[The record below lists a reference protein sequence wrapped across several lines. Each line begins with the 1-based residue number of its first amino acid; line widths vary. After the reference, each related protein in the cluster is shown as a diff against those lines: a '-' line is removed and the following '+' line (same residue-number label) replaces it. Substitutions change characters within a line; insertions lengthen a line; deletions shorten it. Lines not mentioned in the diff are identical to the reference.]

1 MCRGIICVVV
11 HMYNVAIASSQKSV
25 KLVSVVNPYT
35 LCDQIALDWQH
46 STVVV
51 TGELLSLV

>member
-1 MCRGIICVVV
+1 
-11 HMYNVAIASSQKSV
+11 MYNVTIASSQKSV

-46 STVVV
+46 SAIVV
-51 TGELLSLV
+51 TGELLSLVWVQSPNAPR

>member
-1 MCRGIICVVV
+1 MCSGTHV
-11 HMYNVAIASSQKSV
+11 HVTIASSQNSV
-25 KLVSVVNPYT
+25 KLVSVENPYT

-46 STVVV
+46 STIVV